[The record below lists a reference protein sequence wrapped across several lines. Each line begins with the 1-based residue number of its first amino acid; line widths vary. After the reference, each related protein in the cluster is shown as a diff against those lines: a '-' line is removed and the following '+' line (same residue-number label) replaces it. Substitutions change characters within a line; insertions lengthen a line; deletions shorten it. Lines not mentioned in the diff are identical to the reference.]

1 MSLTILMSTIEE
13 EVTPKSLAKTAARVV
28 VRSALEEFVTEII
41 LPIIQ
46 PYIHSLVQCV
56 KTTMIRYNLLQHEH
70 AT

>member
-1 MSLTILMSTIEE
+1 MSLAILMSTIEE

-41 LPIIQ
+41 LPVIQ
-46 PYIHSLVQCV
+46 PYLRRLIQGV